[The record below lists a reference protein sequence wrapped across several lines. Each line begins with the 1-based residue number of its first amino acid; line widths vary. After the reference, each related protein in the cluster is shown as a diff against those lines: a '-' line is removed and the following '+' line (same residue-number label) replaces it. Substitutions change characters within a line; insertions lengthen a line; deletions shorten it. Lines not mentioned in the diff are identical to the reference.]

1 MFNMT
6 SIGLRELRQNASHWV
21 DRAASGETIEITD
34 RGRPVAQL
42 GPQRHESVYERLV
55 ATGEITLPTSDESL
69 ADIKPLPRRPGKSL
83 SEIVEEMRGE
93 ERY

>member
-1 MFNMT
+1 MT

-21 DRAASGETIEITD
+21 DLAAAGETIEITN

-42 GPQRHESVYERLV
+42 GPQRHESTYERLV
-55 ATGEITLPTSDESL
+55 ATGEITEATSGAPL
-69 ADIKPLPRRPGKSL
+69 VDIEPLPPWNGPSPSQVL
-83 SEIVEEMRGE
+83 EELRTA

>member
-1 MFNMT
+1 MT
-6 SIGLRELRQNASHWV
+6 SIGPRERWQNAAHWV
-21 DRAASGETIEITD
+21 GRAAAGETIEITN

-69 ADIKPLPRRPGKSL
+69 ADIEPLPAWDGPSPSQILEDLRS
-83 SEIVEEMRGE
+83 SERW
-93 ERY
+93 